1 MANYSG
7 GKLAFEEEKFTDIL
21 ERSMDARRL
30 WTEMVEANRDR
41 LYVRSSDLS
50 ESMDLCDVGDEGKS
64 ALDVR

>member
-30 WTEMVEANRDR
+30 WTEMVESNRDR